1 MLNYKKVISLILV
14 IIMCFS
20 LVACTTPGQKEN
32 DTPVTTEKDPN
43 SDTNEPVTS
52 SESSKKILRY
62 SALADVPTL
71 DPQLMNSIPSA
82 TIGYH
87 IFDGLM
93 RNHVGEI
100 KPGVAERYDM
110 SEDGKIYTFYL
121 RNDAIWSDGEPI
133 TAHDYVYALR
143 RLVDPTTASD
153 YAFLVTTLIKN
164 AGKINGGEMPVEE
177 LGVTAIDDKTLE
189 IELVNAA
196 GYFLSMTSMSQLC
209 PVREDI
215 VEKFSKE
222 FASDAEKNVYSGPF
236 IVKDW
241 KHEDR
246 IILEKN
252 PNYWDKDAI
261 KLDEVHVIVVPDA
274 MTAVAMFE
282 QGDLDQV
289 NVPAEI
295 IANYQDK
302 VEYYFDGANDFLKL
316 NMDGSNNL
324 KSKDLR
330 LAINYALNR
339 EDYILL
345 TTNNVYLPNTRYVL
359 PQVKGVDKDYGDE
372 YAYEAFPVKG
382 DAVKAKKHLELAMKE
397 LGISNASDI
406 TVELLTT
413 DSERTRTEAEVLQG
427 QIEGALG
434 IKVAIKQVPYKQR
447 LQMESDHDFEMV
459 VTGWVPDYSD
469 PMSYLELWPTGSP
482 YNHGSY
488 SSEEYDA
495 YINEAM
501 TNTDPKERMDA
512 LFNAEKTLLE
522 DGAIVPLQLR
532 RMAMLLNPKI
542 KGFETYFVGI
552 NYDYIYADIEQ

>member
-1 MLNYKKVISLILV
+1 MLFI
-14 IIMCFS
+14 
-20 LVACTTPGQKEN
+20 VACTTPGQKEN
-32 DTPVTTEKDPN
+32 DAPATE
-43 SDTNEPVTS
+43 NEPNTGTS
-52 SESSKKILRY
+52 EPGTSTETAKKVLRY
-62 SALADVPTL
+62 STLADVPTL

-100 KPGVAERYDM
+100 KPGVAERYEM
-110 SEDGKIYTFYL
+110 SDDGKVYTFYL
-121 RNDAIWSDGEPI
+121 REDAIWSDGEPI
-133 TAHDYVYALR
+133 TAYDYQYALR
-143 RLVDPTTASD
+143 RLVDPATASD
-153 YAFLVTTLIKN
+153 YSFLVTTLIKN

-209 PVREDI
+209 PVREDM
-215 VEKFSKE
+215 VEKYGKD
-222 FASDAEKNVYSGPF
+222 FAADAEKNVYSGPF
-236 IVKDW
+236 IVKEW

-246 IILEKN
+246 LILAKN

-261 KLDEVHVIVVPDA
+261 KLDEVHVLVVPDA

-295 IANYQDK
+295 IANYEDQ

-359 PQVKGVDKDYGDE
+359 PQVKGVDKDYGEE
-372 YAYEAFPVKG
+372 YPYEAFPVKG
-382 DAVKAKKHLELAMKE
+382 DAAKAKEHLELAMKE
-397 LGISNASDI
+397 LGISNAADI
-406 TVELLTT
+406 SVELLTT
-413 DSERTRTEAEVLQG
+413 DTERTRTEAEVLQG
-427 QIEGALG
+427 NIESVLG
-434 IKVAIKQVPYKQR
+434 IKVDIKQVPYKQR
-447 LQMESDHDFEMV
+447 LQMESEHNFEMV

-469 PMSYLELWPTGSP
+469 PMSYLELWPTNSP

-488 SSEEYDA
+488 SSADYDA
-495 YINEAM
+495 YMEEAM
-501 TNTDPKERMDA
+501 TNTNPKERMDA

-552 NYDYIYADIEQ
+552 NYDYIYADVE

>member
-1 MLNYKKVISLILV
+1 MLFI
-14 IIMCFS
+14 
-20 LVACTTPGQKEN
+20 VACTTPGQKEI
-32 DTPVTTEKDPN
+32 DAPATEYDPN
-43 SDTNEPVTS
+43 TGTSEPGTS
-52 SESSKKILRY
+52 SETAKKVLRY
-62 SALADVPTL
+62 STLADVPTL

-100 KPGVAERYDM
+100 KPGVAERYEM
-110 SEDGKIYTFYL
+110 SDDGKVYTFYL
-121 RNDAIWSDGEPI
+121 REDAIWSDGEPI
-133 TAHDYVYALR
+133 TAYDYQYALR
-143 RLVDPTTASD
+143 RLVDPATASD
-153 YAFLVTTLIKN
+153 YSFLVTTLIKN

-209 PVREDI
+209 PVREDM
-215 VEKFSKE
+215 VEKYGKD
-222 FASDAEKNVYSGPF
+222 FAADAEKNVYSGPF
-236 IVKDW
+236 IVKEW

-246 IILEKN
+246 LILAKN

-261 KLDEVHVIVVPDA
+261 KLDEVHVLVVPDA

-295 IANYQDK
+295 IANYEDQ

-359 PQVKGVDKDYGDE
+359 PQVKGVDKDYGEE
-372 YAYEAFPVKG
+372 YPYEAFPVKG
-382 DAVKAKKHLELAMKE
+382 DAAKAKEHLELAMKE
-397 LGISNASDI
+397 LGISNAADI
-406 TVELLTT
+406 SVELLTT
-413 DSERTRTEAEVLQG
+413 DTERTRTEAEVLQG
-427 QIEGALG
+427 NIESVLG
-434 IKVAIKQVPYKQR
+434 IKVDIKQVPYKQR
-447 LQMESDHDFEMV
+447 LQMESEHNFEMV

-469 PMSYLELWPTGSP
+469 PMSYLELWPTNSP

-488 SSEEYDA
+488 SSADYDA
-495 YINEAM
+495 YMEEAM
-501 TNTDPKERMDA
+501 TNTNPKERMDA

-552 NYDYIYADIEQ
+552 NYDYIYADVE